1 MASPPQTCNKTTKFS
16 SDAPPTDHTHHKQ
29 PHPVFG
35 VSQASPTEVSE
46 RERAKAFFLEQL
58 AMVEEKQKR
67 TRGKALKTL
76 QEDAEML
83 KATKQ
88 G

>member
-1 MASPPQTCNKTTKFS
+1 
-16 SDAPPTDHTHHKQ
+16 
-29 PHPVFG
+29 
-35 VSQASPTEVSE
+35 
-46 RERAKAFFLEQL
+46 
-58 AMVEEKQKR
+58 MVEEKQKR